1 MSGQKPDFYEIG
13 FLILGDLAIV
23 SFNPSITKSHDHA
36 MTLWRKLAYGFGDSG
51 FSITSTALALLYLDF
66 LINVVGL
73 EAQLA
78 GLAIGIGRL
87 WDAGNDVI
95 FGSLSDR
102 TRSRWGRRR
111 PYLLFGALPFG
122 LAFLPMWLIPTLD
135 SQVALALYYTA
146 AYILFDTL
154 FTLTNTPYVAL
165 TPDLA
170 PSYDR
175 RTSLHAWRMLFSIG
189 FGLVGAVA
197 PLAIVDIAGAHGR
210 APLPNAY
217 AVMAAVLGLFSIAP
231 IWIAFAATRER
242 PEYQALPTPTL
253 RQSLAVAFT
262 NRAFLIAAGIY
273 LLTWMPIDLIT
284 FVLVFLMRDVFGLGG
299 GQRDLAFGL
308 LFGIAAFALPLWVW
322 LSARWD
328 KRRAYQLGMAMLIV
342 ALIALSSLS
351 AEQTALVFVVATI
364 AGIGLSAAHAIPLA
378 IVPDTLD
385 WDELRRGTRQE
396 AACYS
401 VLTLAQKLVSAG
413 TIALTG
419 AMLAASGYTPGAPSQ
434 PESALNT
441 IRLLTGWLPAVLF
454 FAGIVLATRYPISR
468 ERHARIIRALE
479 RRRSA
484 AQRRSTSPIST
495 DVF

>member
-1 MSGQKPDFYEIG
+1 M
-13 FLILGDLAIV
+13 IV
-23 SFNPSITKSHDHA
+23 SLNRQITKSYDHA
-36 MTLWRKLAYGFGDSG
+36 MTTWRKIAYGFGDSG
-51 FSITSTALALLYLDF
+51 FSVTSTALALLYLDF

-170 PSYDR
+170 PSYDE

-197 PLAIVDIAGAHGR
+197 PLAVVDWLAGTQSGAS
-210 APLPNAY
+210 LSQAY
-217 AVMAAVLGLFSIAP
+217 VVMAAMLGLFSIAP
-231 IWIAFAATRER
+231 ILITFAATRER
-242 PEYQALPTPTL
+242 PEYQTLPSPTL
-253 RQSLAVAFT
+253 RQSFAIAFS
-262 NRAFLIAAGIY
+262 NRAFLIAAGVY

-284 FVLVFLMRDVFGLGG
+284 FVLVFLMRDVLALDG
-299 GQRDLAFGL
+299 GQRDLALGL
-308 LFGIAAFALPLWVW
+308 LFGVAALALPLWVR

-328 KRRAYQLGMAMLIV
+328 KRRAYQAGMAVLIV
-342 ALIALSSLS
+342 ALLALSSLS
-351 AEQTALVFVVATI
+351 AGQTALVLIVATI

-401 VLTLAQKLVSAG
+401 VLTLAQKCVSAG

-419 AMLAASGYTPGAPSQ
+419 ALLSANGYAPGATAQ
-434 PESALNT
+434 PESALNA
-441 IRLLTGWLPAVLF
+441 IRLLTGGLPALLF

-468 ERHARIIRALE
+468 ERHARIVSALE
-479 RRRSA
+479 CRRGAARRRS
-484 AQRRSTSPIST
+484 TPPISI

>member
-1 MSGQKPDFYEIG
+1 M
-13 FLILGDLAIV
+13 IV
-23 SFNPSITKSHDHA
+23 SLNRQITKSPNHS
-36 MTLWRKLAYGFGDSG
+36 MPRWRKIAYGFGDSG
-51 FSITSTALALLYLDF
+51 FSVTSTALALLYLDF

-122 LAFLPMWLIPTLD
+122 LAFLPMWLIPGLN
-135 SQVALALYYTA
+135 SQIALAIYYAA

-170 PSYDR
+170 PGYDE

-197 PLAIVDIAGAHGR
+197 PLAVVDFVETRHGAS
-210 APLPNAY
+210 LQSAY

-231 IWIAFAATRER
+231 ILITFAATKER
-242 PEYQALPTPTL
+242 PDHQALPTPTL
-253 RQSLAVAFT
+253 RQSFAVAFS
-262 NRAFLIAAGIY
+262 NRAFLVAAGIY

-284 FVLVFLMRDVFGLGG
+284 FVIVFLLRDVFGFAG

-308 LFGIAAFALPLWVW
+308 LFGVAALALPLWVW

-328 KRRAYQLGMAMLIV
+328 KRRAYQAGMAVLIV

-351 AEQTALVFVVATI
+351 ADQTALVFVVATV

-419 AMLAASGYTPGAPSQ
+419 ALLAANGYAPGAPSQ
-434 PESALNT
+434 PEPALNA

-454 FAGIVLATRYPISR
+454 FAGIVLSARYPISR
-468 ERHARIIRALE
+468 ERHARIVSALE

-484 AQRRSTSPIST
+484 AQRRSTPMST